1 MNEASAIDFYFDFS
15 SPYSYLLSEKIDT
28 LAGHFGRKVRWHPI
42 LLGVVFQ
49 HLGGKA
55 PAEIPPKRDYM
66 RHDVLRSARFL
77 GVPFQ
82 WPQRFP
88 IPTQAAARSYYWLHG
103 QDCTLAR
110 RFAHATFR
118 AMFMEDRDISS
129 PDAVLDIGASLDI
142 DRAALTNAI
151 AAPEM
156 KDKLKLACA
165 DAITKGVFGAPWVI
179 IDGEPFWGVDRLPQM
194 EELLTKGKI

>member
-42 LLGVVFQ
+42 LLGIVFQ
-49 HLGGKA
+49 HHGSKPLA
-55 PAEIPPKRDYM
+55 DIPFKNDYM
-66 RHDVLRSARFL
+66 RHDVPRSARFL

-82 WPQRFP
+82 WPTRFP

-118 AMFMEDRDISS
+118 ALFMEDRDISS
-129 PDAVLDIGASLDI
+129 PDVVLDIGAGLDI

-151 AAPEM
+151 ASPEM

-165 DAITKGVFGAPWVI
+165 EAISKGVFGAPWVI
-179 IDGEPFWGVDRLPQM
+179 IDGEAFWGVDRLPQM
-194 EELLTKGKI
+194 QELLEKGAI